1 MSRNLKV
8 FFIGISF
15 IAMIFIGLA
24 PYYAVAQTPAG
35 AWPDPDWTVKTPK
48 SQDMNSTVLEEMYD
62 FILDNKSDF
71 QSVMIVRNGYII
83 DENFL
88 YWYQRTSS
96 EIFKS
101 QISDA
106 LNQLRDGTKH
116 ALWSC
121 TKSVTS
127 LLIGIAIE
135 EGFIDSVD
143 QTLFEIFPDKWKPS
157 YGNET
162 KKEITIEHL
171 LTMTSGLE
179 WDEETDGFEYWGAA
193 GYTLDYILEK
203 ALVNEPGTDF
213 TYSTGACQLLS
224 SIIQET
230 TEMKT
235 SEFAQE
241 YLFEPIGIQESEW
254 EWDEAAWQW
263 GSGALTTI
271 SFGGFGIYMAP
282 RAMARIGLL
291 ALNNGTWDDTQV
303 VPEEWIEVSSS
314 SHVTEGLFAPG
325 TEYGYLWWLSP
336 EYYAASGLFGQRIIV
351 IPEHD
356 IVVVLTHEATLDIL
370 LPEIDVIVTEY
381 IIEAVL
387 PPSKSTPAIPSY
399 NLFIVL
405 GIISVV
411 VILITKKHWMHSNR
425 NKF

>member
-8 FFIGISF
+8 IIIGISF
-15 IAMIFIGLA
+15 IAMVLVGLF
-24 PYYAVAQTPAG
+24 PYYVVAQTPAG

-48 SQDMNSTVLEEMYD
+48 SQDMNSSVIEEMYD
-62 FILDNKSDF
+62 FIYNNQSDF

-88 YWYQRTSS
+88 FYYQRSTS

-106 LNQLRDGTKH
+106 YNQLRDDTKH
-116 ALWSC
+116 AIWSC

-135 EGFIDSVD
+135 EGYIDSVD
-143 QTLFEIFPDKWKPS
+143 QKLFDIFSDKWKPS

-162 KKEITIEHL
+162 KKDITIEHL

-179 WDEETDGFEYWGAA
+179 WDELTDGFNLWGPA

-203 ALVNEPGTDF
+203 PLVTEPGTSF
-213 TYSTGACQLLS
+213 EYSTGACQLLS
-224 SIIQET
+224 SIIQKET
-230 TEMKT
+230 GMKT
-235 SEFAQE
+235 SEFAQQ
-241 YLFEPIGIQESEW
+241 YLFEPIGIQGSEW

-291 ALNNGTWDDTQV
+291 ALNNGTWDGDQV
-303 VPEEWIEVSSS
+303 VPEDWIDISST

-336 EYYAASGLFGQRIIV
+336 EYYSASGLFGQRIIV

-356 IVVVLTHEATLDIL
+356 IVVVLTHEATADIL
-370 LPEIDVIVTEY
+370 LPEIDVIVTDY

-387 PPSKSTPAIPSY
+387 PPSKSTPPIPGY

-411 VILITKKHWMHSNR
+411 AILIAKKQRKQSNR
-425 NKF
+425 